1 MLQILYVYIYVL
13 YIYIFYIRFI
23 YIYIYIC
30 FDFISLISISY
41 IKVPEVPVSNARVIC
56 KRKLGPTTNY
66 LKDRESKQLIDTL
79 LFCWN
84 IYTKPTLKVNRF
96 CVWSNN
102 EPTTI
107 FSSLQRL
114 IISTISWLGVQWR
127 IIMCVALYLFIF
139 LGVSCNIPTTTKAL
153 ENSNNTSVGLW
164 PLSVSR
170 FFALNPLSKKW
181 SKQV

>member
-1 MLQILYVYIYVL
+1 MNATDSICIYLCIVYLHFLHSVY
-13 YIYIFYIRFI
+13 I
-23 YIYIYIC
+23 YIYIYTC

-84 IYTKPTLKVNRF
+84 IYTKLTLKVNRF

-107 FSSLQRL
+107 VSSLQRL

-170 FFALNPLSKKW
+170 FFAFQTIK
-181 SKQV
+181 